1 MTIQNKLLAGFAV
14 LLLMFSVLLGHSMIS
29 LYRVATAQDDAADAA
44 RTLDLAGEMRAV
56 IAEMSGAE
64 RELRISRLGNWP
76 ESPAEIRNSH
86 LAMFQRF
93 DHAAQSISKFLD
105 QAAERASMEEVRGS
119 VAEWKKSFLE
129 LTNGPGTDDFGPRLD
144 RLAPLTARMTAGAD
158 ELSRFHRRQLQRA
171 DEENDA
177 GVATAKRIEIGLL
190 FGVIALT
197 FWWTRKWR
205 AQDRTLLEATRLAEA
220 ASLAKS
226 EFLATVSHELRTP
239 MNGVLGM
246 QELLLATSLT
256 AEQRGYLTLADDS
269 ARGLLLLLND
279 LLDLSKVEA
288 ARLDLNEERFN
299 FRNEIGPVT
308 GLLGAS
314 AKRAGL
320 SYSVSIDGRIPE
332 FLIGDAG
339 CLRRVL
345 TNLIGN
351 AVKFTSEGSI
361 TISAALLES
370 SASSILLRLAVEDT
384 GPGIEADMLPR
395 IFQPFTQADSS
406 MSRRFGGSG
415 LGLAISKR
423 VAERMGGSIEVESVF
438 GGGSAFSF
446 TVPFALDSATAT
458 PCSPSPASIAGASA
472 QPLGL
477 NVLLA
482 EDNPVNQKVAM
493 RFLERLGCTVT
504 VASNGR
510 EAVDHCCLY
519 RYDVVIMDCQMPEMD
534 GFEATRLIRASA
546 NELVRRTP
554 IVAMTANA
562 MPEDRARCLA
572 AGMNDYLAKPVS
584 MALLSA
590 ALKVYKPSD
599 QTLLSS
605 QVTVSGP

>member
-1 MTIQNKLLAGFAV
+1 
-14 LLLMFSVLLGHSMIS
+14 MIS
-29 LYRVATAQDDAADAA
+29 LYRVASAQDDAADAA
-44 RTLDLAGEMRAV
+44 RTLDLAGEIRAV

-76 ESPAEIRNSH
+76 RSAAEIRNSH

-93 DHAAQSISKFLD
+93 DLAVSSISKYID
-105 QAAERASMEEVRGS
+105 QDVERASMEEVRGS
-119 VAEWKKSFLE
+119 VTEWKKSFLE
-129 LTNGPGTDDFGPRLD
+129 LTNGPGTDDFGRRLD
-144 RLAPLTARMTAGAD
+144 RLAPLTARMMVGAD

-177 GVATAKRIEIGLL
+177 EVATAKRLELGLL
-190 FGVIALT
+190 FGAIVLT

-220 ASLAKS
+220 ASRAKT

-256 AEQRGYLTLADDS
+256 TEQRGYLTLADDA

-288 ARLDLNEERFN
+288 ARLDLHEERFN
-299 FRNEIGPVT
+299 FRNEIGPVIA
-308 GLLGAS
+308 LLGAT

-320 SYSVSIDGRIPE
+320 SYSVSVDGRIPE

-351 AVKFTSEGSI
+351 AVKFTMDGSVSV
-361 TISAALLES
+361 SAALLES
-370 SASSILLRLAVEDT
+370 SASSILVRLAVEDT

-395 IFQPFTQADSS
+395 VFQPFTQADSS

-423 VAERMGGSIEVESVF
+423 VAERMGGGIEVESEF
-438 GGGSAFSF
+438 GRGSAFSF
-446 TVPFALDSATAT
+446 TVPFALDSATPT
-458 PCSPSPASIAGASA
+458 PCSPSAASAVGASA

-477 NVLLA
+477 HVLLA

-510 EAVDHCCLY
+510 EAVDLCSSCP
-519 RYDVVIMDCQMPEMD
+519 YDVVIMDCQMPEMD

-546 NELVRRTP
+546 NERVRRTP
-554 IVAMTANA
+554 IMAMTANA
-562 MPEDRARCLA
+562 MPEDRARCLD

-584 MALLSA
+584 MAQLSA
-590 ALKVYKPSD
+590 ALKGYKTGPI
-599 QTLLSS
+599 L
-605 QVTVSGP
+605 VTM

>member
-14 LLLMFSVLLGHSMIS
+14 LLLLFSVLLGHSMIS
-29 LYRVATAQDDAADAA
+29 LYRVASAQDDAADAA
-44 RTLDLAGEMRAV
+44 HTLDLAGEIRAV

-64 RELRISRLGNWP
+64 RELRISGLGNWP

-86 LAMFQRF
+86 MAMFQRF
-93 DHAAQSISKFLD
+93 DLAVSSISKYID
-105 QAAERASMEEVRGS
+105 QDVERASMEEVRDS

-129 LTNGPGTDDFGPRLD
+129 LTNGPGTDDFGRRLD

-177 GVATAKRIEIGLL
+177 GVATAKRLELGLL
-190 FGVIALT
+190 FGVILLT

-220 ASLAKS
+220 ASRAKS

-256 AEQRGYLTLADDS
+256 TEQRGYLTLADDA

-288 ARLDLNEERFN
+288 ARLDLHEERFN

-308 GLLGAS
+308 ALLGAT

-320 SYSVSIDGRIPE
+320 SYSVSVDGRIPE

-351 AVKFTSEGSI
+351 AVKFTTAGSV
-361 TISAALLES
+361 TVSAAVLES
-370 SASSILLRLAVEDT
+370 SASSILVRLAVEDT
-384 GPGIEADMLPR
+384 GPGIDADILPR

-446 TVPFALDSATAT
+446 TVPFALDSATPT
-458 PCSPSPASIAGASA
+458 PCSPTPASTVGASA

-482 EDNPVNQKVAM
+482 EDNAVNQKVAM

-510 EAVDHCCLY
+510 EAVDHCSLY

-546 NELVRRTP
+546 IELVRRTP
-554 IVAMTANA
+554 IMAMTANA

-584 MALLSA
+584 MAQLFA

-599 QTLLSS
+599 QTPLSS
-605 QVTVSGP
+605 QVTVSGA

>member
-29 LYRVATAQDDAADAA
+29 LYRVANAQDDAADAA
-44 RTLDLAGEMRAV
+44 RTLDLAGEIRAV

-76 ESPAEIRNSH
+76 ESPAEIRNAH

-93 DHAAQSISKFLD
+93 DLAVSSISKFID
-105 QAAERASMEEVRGS
+105 QDVERASMEEVRSS
-119 VAEWKKSFLE
+119 VAEWKKYFLE
-129 LTNGPGTDDFGPRLD
+129 LTKGPGTDDFGPRLD
-144 RLAPLTARMTAGAD
+144 RLAPLTARMTAGAN
-158 ELSRFHRRQLQRA
+158 ELSRFHRIQLQRA

-177 GVATAKRIEIGLL
+177 GVATAKRIELALL
-190 FGVIALT
+190 FGAIILT

-220 ASLAKS
+220 ASRAKS

-288 ARLDLNEERFN
+288 ARLDLHEERFN
-299 FRNEIGPVT
+299 FRSEIAPVN
-308 GLLGAS
+308 GLLGAT

-320 SYSVSIDGRIPE
+320 SYSVSVDDRIPE

-351 AVKFTSEGSI
+351 AVKFTAAGSV
-361 TISAALLES
+361 TVSATVLES
-370 SASSILLRLAVEDT
+370 SASSILVRLAVEDT

-423 VAERMGGSIEVESVF
+423 VAERMGGSLEVESVF
-438 GGGSAFSF
+438 GRGSTFSF
-446 TVPFALDSATAT
+446 TAPFALDSGTPT
-458 PCSPSPASIAGASA
+458 PCPPSAASTVGAPA
-472 QPLGL
+472 QTLGL
-477 NVLLA
+477 HVLLA

-504 VASNGR
+504 VASNGI
-510 EAVDHCCLY
+510 EAVDLCSSC

-546 NELVRRTP
+546 NELVRLTP
-554 IVAMTANA
+554 IMAMTANA
-562 MPEDRARCLA
+562 MPEDRARCLD

-584 MALLSA
+584 MAKLSA
-590 ALKVYKPSD
+590 ALQRFKPSD
-599 QTLLSS
+599 QTLAEVPLA
-605 QVTVSGP
+605 VS